1 MAWSMKLHLGFG
13 ELGEHPTAVDQGVK
27 VITEKGDA
35 DLSSNPPGI
44 NWTGDSAESPSKG
57 AAQNSGVGHGH
68 GRAHNLKQRAGD
80 ESIRAQSG
88 GKTML
93 SPGSPLVLVVR
104 LRLFVSST
112 LPVEASG

>member
-1 MAWSMKLHLGFG
+1 MEQEVASGPWA
-13 ELGEHPTAVDQGVK
+13 EHPTVDQEE

-57 AAQNSGVGHGH
+57 AAQNSGVGHDR

-93 SPGSPLVLVVR
+93 SPGSPLVLVFK

-112 LPVEASG
+112 PGASG